1 MEAQKE
7 TEQKETARP
16 IIDQAKEYVE
26 TRLKLLKLEVAERS
40 TSIIA
45 NIVVELVVIISLVL
59 TFLFAS
65 FTLALFLGD
74 VLNSNWKGFGIVAL
88 LYLLIAV
95 ILMVAKKPIERPIVN
110 ILIRKLIK

>member
-1 MEAQKE
+1 MEPQKE
-7 TEQKETARP
+7 QARP

-26 TRLKLLKLEVAERS
+26 TRVRLLKLEVIECS

-45 NIVVELVVIISLVL
+45 NVVVELIVIISLVL

-74 VLNSNWKGFGIVAL
+74 VFHSNWKGFGSVAV
-88 LYLLIAV
+88 LYLLFAV
-95 ILMVAKKPIERPIVN
+95 VLMVAKKPIERPIVN
-110 ILIRKLIK
+110 ILVRKLFK